1 MATRSEIAQQILA
14 HAEAH
19 YEDGGWDV
27 IVECHD
33 EESLIEMVWGI
44 APETAD
50 TFEAALAE
58 VGEVVSI
65 WADRQADAIN
75 SAF

>member
-1 MATRSEIAQQILA
+1 MATRSEIAKQILA

-33 EESLIEMVWGI
+33 EASIIEMVWGI

-50 TFEAALAE
+50 TFDAAMAE
-58 VGEVVSI
+58 VRDVVSI
-65 WADRQADAIN
+65 WADREADAFN